1 MSFSSKGAAQPLT
14 SSAMYRP
21 LLILGASLPLV
32 TGFVGTGPAI
42 RPAGVRTGP
51 ASGICAI
58 KSVERREMVGKVA
71 TLGAALVFGATP
83 AFAKGIM
90 AVSLCGQLS

>member
-1 MSFSSKGAAQPLT
+1 
-14 SSAMYRP
+14 MYRP
-21 LLILGASLPLV
+21 LLILGASLPLAA
-32 TGFVGTGPAI
+32 GFIGTGPAL

-51 ASGICAI
+51 ASGVCAI

-71 TLGAALVFGATP
+71 TLGAALVFGASP

-90 AVSLCGQLS
+90 AVRFCGYSS